1 MGHEPAKADE
11 VANRRKTAVN
21 KDFMVT
27 FSEKVYGF
35 LHNNYVK
42 NALPVFN
49 TPK

>member
-27 FSEKVYGF
+27 LSEKFYGF
-35 LHNNYVK
+35 LHNNYVR
-42 NALPVFN
+42 NALAVLN